1 MARDPAA
8 RPGPRQIDFLA
19 DCRARL
25 GFDLLANTWSSVTLW
40 ALRDGPLRHGQL
52 KESLGGIRTKV
63 LTETLRR
70 LEFNGLLRREE
81 RAGPTRVDYELT
93 DLGRSLLGP
102 IEAVGVWSQQY
113 GDEVLAAQDRAE
125 TRAAG

>member
-1 MARDPAA
+1 MEPAD
-8 RPGPRQIDFLA
+8 RPGPQQVDFLA

-40 ALRDGPLRHGQL
+40 ALRDGPLRHGEL
-52 KESLGGIRTKV
+52 KERIGGIRTKV

-70 LEFNGLLRREE
+70 LEFNGLLRRK
-81 RAGPTRVDYELT
+81 AASAPTRVDYELT
-93 DLGRSLLGP
+93 ELGRSLLGP

-125 TRAAG
+125 TQATG